1 MIKLDEI
8 NIHEA
13 LRYMCAAGTDDPI
26 LLQKVKTCA
35 AELLKVIKPVYT
47 HKIFPLEHSENGILL
62 SGTNLLLTGNSAREH
77 FSGCHSVILMA
88 ATLSGFADRY
98 IQTAEITDMAKAL
111 IADSLCTAAIEQV
124 CDIAEREIIS
134 SLPKENHYTWRFSA
148 GYGDLPLDIQP
159 LILRILNTEK
169 IIGLTINDSLIMLP
183 RKSVTAFIGISDKPI
198 EQKRKGC
205 AACTMC
211 KSCTY
216 RQKGT
221 HCGQ

>member
-1 MIKLDEI
+1 
-8 NIHEA
+8 
-13 LRYMCAAGTDDPI
+13 
-26 LLQKVKTCA
+26 
-35 AELLKVIKPVYT
+35 
-47 HKIFPLEHSENGILL
+47 
-62 SGTNLLLTGNSAREH
+62 
-77 FSGCHSVILMA
+77 MA